1 MPKKA
6 LKWSTDIRTYKYE
19 PIAFVK
25 QNAGNKVHSPPK
37 RRATAQPTVNGDFKV
52 IHILKCNHYKLR

>member
-1 MPKKA
+1 MEYRH
-6 LKWSTDIRTYKYE
+6 THVQYE

-37 RRATAQPTVNGDFKV
+37 RQATAQPTGND
-52 IHILKCNHYKLR
+52 ILRLSIL